1 MRHKMRK
8 IDGGAIIGLGRLRSR
23 AEPDVAGYVYL
34 DSLTALGADHFDAEG
49 LFHDA
54 LDKGGDD
61 RIDII
66 ETLVKHLE
74 FLFHLVKLTLI
85 DINYPLK
92 LKQDN
97 PEAQANTLYVVGRTL
112 RRRGPGRWNYSE
124 LIS

>member
-1 MRHKMRK
+1 MRK
-8 IDGGAIIGLGRLRSR
+8 IDGGAIIGLCRLRFR
-23 AEPDVAGYVYL
+23 AEPDVAGYVNL
-34 DSLTALGADHFDAEG
+34 DSLSALGADHFDAEG

-85 DINYPLK
+85 DINYPRK

-97 PEAQANTLYVVGRTL
+97 PEEANALYVIGRTL
-112 RRRGPGRWNYSE
+112 RQRWPGRWNYSG